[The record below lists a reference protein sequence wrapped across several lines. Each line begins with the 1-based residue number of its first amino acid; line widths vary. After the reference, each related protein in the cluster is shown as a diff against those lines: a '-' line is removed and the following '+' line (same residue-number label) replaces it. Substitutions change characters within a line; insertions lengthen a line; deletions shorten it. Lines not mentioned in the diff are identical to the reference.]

1 MPADTALESL
11 LRRDRVIV
19 AASLAALTVIAWTY
33 TLWLAAAM
41 SGDGMSM
48 SGPGMGADM
57 RMDPAMEM
65 DGMEMEAGAALSL
78 GTVLGISPRPWSSVE
93 AGVTLTMWVV
103 MMVGMMLPSA
113 TPMILLYARVGRQ
126 SRKEG
131 KPFAATG
138 FFAGGYL
145 LAWVGFA
152 LAATLGQ
159 WLMEGT
165 LLSPALAS
173 ASRIFSGAV
182 LIVAG
187 LYQWTPLKDA
197 CLSQCQTPIVFLQR
211 HGGFRRDPA
220 GAVGLGL
227 RHGLYCIGCCWAL
240 MTLLFVGGIMNVLWI
255 AAIAIFVLAEKVF
268 FPGRLLSRIAGT
280 LLIAAGLW
288 QLVSAAL

>member
-288 QLVSAAL
+288 QSISAAI

>member
-78 GTVLGISPRPWSSVE
+78 GTVLGISPRPWSPVE
-93 AGVTLTMWVV
+93 AGVTLTMWIV

-113 TPMILLYARVGRQ
+113 TPMVLLYARVGRQ

-173 ASRIFSGAV
+173 ASRIFSGVV

-288 QLVSAAL
+288 QSISAAI

>member
-1 MPADTALESL
+1 MPPDTALESL
-11 LRRDRVIV
+11 LRRDRAIV
-19 AASLAALTVIAWTY
+19 AASLVALTVVAWTY

-41 SGDGMSM
+41 NIDGMSM
-48 SGPGMGADM
+48 SAPGMEADM
-57 RMDPAMEM
+57 KMDPAMDM
-65 DGMEMEAGAALSL
+65 DGMEMGSRGALSL

-93 AGVTLTMWVV
+93 AGVTLTMWIV
-103 MMVGMMLPSA
+103 MLVGMMLPSA

-126 SRKEG
+126 SRIAG

-145 LAWVGFA
+145 LAWAGFA
-152 LAATLGQ
+152 LVATLGQ

-165 LLSPALAS
+165 LLTPALAS
-173 ASRIFSGAV
+173 ASRIFSGVV
-182 LIVAG
+182 LVIAG
-187 LYQWTPLKDA
+187 LYQWTSLKDA

-227 RHGLYCIGCCWAL
+227 RHGVYCIGCCWAL

-255 AAIAIFVLAEKVF
+255 AAIAIFVLAEKVI
-268 FPGRLLSRIAGT
+268 PTGRVLSRVAGS
-280 LLIAAGLW
+280 LLAAFGLW
-288 QLVSAAL
+288 QLISASI

>member
-65 DGMEMEAGAALSL
+65 DGMEMDAGDAPSL

>member
-78 GTVLGISPRPWSSVE
+78 GTVLGISPRPWSPVE
-93 AGVTLTMWVV
+93 AGVTLTMWIV

-113 TPMILLYARVGRQ
+113 TPMVLLYARVGRQ

-288 QLVSAAL
+288 QLVSAAI

>member
-78 GTVLGISPRPWSSVE
+78 GTVLGISPRPWSPVE
-93 AGVTLTMWVV
+93 AGVTLTMWIV

-113 TPMILLYARVGRQ
+113 TPMVLLYARVGRQ

-288 QLVSAAL
+288 QLISAAI

>member
-19 AASLAALTVIAWTY
+19 AVSLAALTVIAWTY

-41 SGDGMSM
+41 NIDGMSM

-65 DGMEMEAGAALSL
+65 DGMEMDAGAALSL

-93 AGVTLTMWVV
+93 AGVTLTMWIV

-138 FFAGGYL
+138 FFASGYL

-187 LYQWTPLKDA
+187 LYQWTPLKDS
-197 CLSQCQTPIVFLQR
+197 CLSQCQAPIVFLQR

-288 QLVSAAL
+288 QLVSAAI

>member
-1 MPADTALESL
+1 MTDTALEAL
-11 LRRDRVIV
+11 LRRDRTIV
-19 AASLAALTVIAWTY
+19 AASLAAIAAIAWVY
-33 TLWLAAAM
+33 ILWLSATM
-41 SGDGMSM
+41 NMDGMSM
-48 SGPGMGADM
+48 AEPGMG
-57 RMDPAMEM
+57 MDPAMDM
-65 DGMEMEAGAALSL
+65 DMGSDGEGGVLSTL
-78 GTVLGISPRPWSSVE
+78 PGLSPRPWTAVE
-93 AGVTLTMWVV
+93 AGVTMTMWVV

-145 LAWVGFA
+145 LAWAAFA
-152 LAATLGQ
+152 LVATFGQ

-165 LLSPALAS
+165 LLTPALAS
-173 ASRIFSGAV
+173 ASRVLSGIV
-182 LIVAG
+182 LTLAG

-197 CLSQCQTPIVFLQR
+197 CLTQCQTPIVFLQS

-255 AAIAIFVLAEKVF
+255 AAIAMFVLAEKVV
-268 FPGRLLSRIAGT
+268 PAGRSLSRAAGGV
-280 LLIAAGLW
+280 LIAAGIW
-288 QLVSAAL
+288 QLLAAAT

>member
-65 DGMEMEAGAALSL
+65 DGMEMEAGAAPSL
-78 GTVLGISPRPWSSVE
+78 GTVLGISPRPWSPVE
-93 AGVTLTMWVV
+93 AGVTLTMWIV

-113 TPMILLYARVGRQ
+113 TPMVLLYARVGRQ

-288 QLVSAAL
+288 QLISAAI

>member
-65 DGMEMEAGAALSL
+65 DGMEMDAGDAPSL

-113 TPMILLYARVGRQ
+113 TPMVLLYARVGRQ

-173 ASRIFSGAV
+173 ASRIFSGVV

-288 QLVSAAL
+288 QLVSAAI

>member
-288 QLVSAAL
+288 QLVSAAI

>member
-41 SGDGMSM
+41 NIDGMSM

-165 LLSPALAS
+165 LLSTALAS

-197 CLSQCQTPIVFLQR
+197 CLSQCQAPIVFLQR

-288 QLVSAAL
+288 QLVSAAI

>member
-78 GTVLGISPRPWSSVE
+78 GTVLGISPRPWSPVE
-93 AGVTLTMWVV
+93 AGVTLTMWIV

-173 ASRIFSGAV
+173 ASRIFSGVV

-288 QLVSAAL
+288 QSISAAI

>member
-65 DGMEMEAGAALSL
+65 DGMEMDAGDAPSL

-288 QLVSAAL
+288 QLVSAAI